1 MDFCNYRAFNEALL
15 ARQGLRILMN
25 KDAHWARF
33 FEGIYF
39 PKSSFLQVSR
49 GSRASWAWL
58 ILLHG
63 RNVLFKGLRWQ
74 VQDGKNID
82 FWNDAWIPTL
92 PNFKIPMAK
101 SVNSEINLV
110 ADIIDCSGQ
119 WDI

>member
-1 MDFCNYRAFNEALL
+1 MHTGPDFSKEF
-15 ARQGLRILMN
+15 I
-25 KDAHWARF
+25 
-33 FEGIYF
+33 F
-39 PKSSFLQVSR
+39 PSHLNFLQVSR